1 MNIIERIKQMSPGDL
16 AALGLQGIAYI
27 RPVTTAEGVKVFSIN
42 AADGT
47 RLAIAAT
54 QAQAIAAIREHE
66 LEPVS
71 VH

>member
-1 MNIIERIKQMSPGDL
+1 MNIIERIRQMSQGDL
-16 AALGLQGIAYI
+16 AALGLQGIAYV
-27 RPVTTAEGVKVFSIN
+27 RPVTTAEGVQVYSIN

-47 RLAIAAT
+47 RLALAAT
-54 QAQAIAAIREHE
+54 QAQAIAAIRQHE